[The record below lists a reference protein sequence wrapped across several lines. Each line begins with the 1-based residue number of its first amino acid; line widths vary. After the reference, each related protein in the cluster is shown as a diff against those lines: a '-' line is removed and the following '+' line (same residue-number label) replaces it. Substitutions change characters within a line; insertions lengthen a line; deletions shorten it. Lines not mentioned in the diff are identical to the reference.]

1 MNDDVSRIWV
11 INEEG
16 TLHGLDR
23 VNGQRFAVQAAP
35 PGFAPLALSIDQQH
49 VVCGGSDGK
58 LSLIATENGALL
70 RHDDTKLQKIQSLCW
85 SPDGTRLA
93 IAGDDL
99 VVLWNPITHDVSA
112 TLRGHSGT
120 VSDVSFSLDGSR
132 LLSASSDGTV
142 RIWDVASARTL
153 LVLDTRSGGLRSAR
167 MSSDER
173 ELITTGNDGR
183 VITWLALE
191 PQSWD

>member
-1 MNDDVSRIWV
+1 
-11 INEEG
+11 
-16 TLHGLDR
+16 
-23 VNGQRFAVQAAP
+23 
-35 PGFAPLALSIDQQH
+35 
-49 VVCGGSDGK
+49 
-58 LSLIATENGALL
+58 
-70 RHDDTKLQKIQSLCW
+70 
-85 SPDGTRLA
+85 
-93 IAGDDL
+93 
-99 VVLWNPITHDVSA
+99 
-112 TLRGHSGT
+112 
-120 VSDVSFSLDGSR
+120 

-167 MSSDER
+167 MTSDER